1 MDCVKI
7 IEMIENL
14 QNDINNIIMR
24 TATKELNKNKEI
36 SIATVDSIKAQI
48 NKTINDYIDYLLNC

>member
-36 SIATVDSIKAQI
+36 SIEAVDSIKAQI
-48 NKTINDYIDYLLNC
+48 NKTINDYIDYLLNY

>member
-1 MDCVKI
+1 MDCMEI
-7 IEMIENL
+7 IEMLENL

-36 SIATVDSIKAQI
+36 SVSTIDSIKAQI
-48 NKTINDYIDYLLNC
+48 NKIINDYIDYLLNY

>member
-1 MDCVKI
+1 MDCMDI
-7 IEMIENL
+7 MEMFENL

-36 SIATVDSIKAQI
+36 SVSTVDSIKAQI
-48 NKTINDYIDYLLNC
+48 NKIINDYIDYLLNY

>member
-1 MDCVKI
+1 MDCMEI
-7 IEMIENL
+7 IEMLENL

-36 SIATVDSIKAQI
+36 SVSTVDSIKAQI
-48 NKTINDYIDYLLNC
+48 NKIINDYIDYLLNY

>member
-48 NKTINDYIDYLLNC
+48 NKTINDYIDYLLNR

>member
-36 SIATVDSIKAQI
+36 SIEAVDSIKAQI
-48 NKTINDYIDYLLNC
+48 NKIINDYIDYLLNY

>member
-24 TATKELNKNKEI
+24 TATKELNKNKETSVSTI
-36 SIATVDSIKAQI
+36 DSIKAQI
-48 NKTINDYIDYLLNC
+48 NKTINDYIDYLLNY

>member
-36 SIATVDSIKAQI
+36 SVSTIDSIKAQI
-48 NKTINDYIDYLLNC
+48 NKIINDYIDYLLNY

>member
-14 QNDINNIIMR
+14 QNDINNIIIR

-36 SIATVDSIKAQI
+36 SVSTIDSIKAQI
-48 NKTINDYIDYLLNC
+48 NKFINDYIDYLLNY